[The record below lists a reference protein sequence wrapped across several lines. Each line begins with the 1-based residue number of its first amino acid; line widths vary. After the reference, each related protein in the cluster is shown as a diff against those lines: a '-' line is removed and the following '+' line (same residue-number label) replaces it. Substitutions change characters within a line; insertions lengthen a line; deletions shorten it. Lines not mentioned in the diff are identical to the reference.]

1 MVKHLESR
9 TRLAW
14 FRRSA
19 SLEQGTQ
26 HLEPWFP
33 TFGSRSDTHPRDIA
47 VNKDKVL
54 RNWAGHTVDTRY
66 ILTPAMIMITSLTSA
81 VFLFFLD
88 VIKMRL

>member
-1 MVKHLESR
+1 MVKNLESR

-19 SLEQGTQ
+19 SLEQVTQ

-33 TFGSRSDTHPRDIA
+33 TLGSRSDIHPRDIA

-54 RNWAGHTVDTRY
+54 RNRAGHTVDTRH
-66 ILTPAMIMITSLTSA
+66 ILTPAIIMITSLTSD

-88 VIKMRL
+88 IIKMRL